1 MAGRFYR
8 LDDEETSMLSE
19 RDEHQILR
27 HFVLVIA
34 LCVAQLAVRERGAQD
49 STSSSSLSRSVS
61 FVQLLGRNRYI

>member
-34 LCVAQLAVRERGAQD
+34 LCVAQLAVREHDAQD
-49 STSSSSLSRSVS
+49 STSPRRRHRAVCRAAI
-61 FVQLLGRNRYI
+61 GK